1 MKIVLLIVIIFT
13 TQLGAQDIIPWQNIR
28 NSAYTP
34 DDSIHIRFESL
45 GAEFSD
51 TFVHFST
58 STGWD
63 SVATFGVYEFTQ
75 EAILSATPDETQ
87 TTLIKSIS
95 DEYIS
100 MMPKQ
105 TAPLFPPPLTELSF
119 VSEDPVG
126 DVMVPDRPHL
136 DLTGYYWGY
145 TEDTFNAVL
154 SADAP
159 GFPTDSGG
167 IIPAEFY
174 LYGMGI
180 VNPEN
185 ALQDSVFYAMIYAN
199 LSPFIT
205 PGLYR
210 IMGEELSLDSFHRIG
225 DISTDIQN
233 HNLQLACSIDELVD
247 DEYFG
252 DWPNLSNSLLI
263 SAVTISFS
271 LPDDVQIADFTIP
284 SSQFFESYQIE
295 PFENTLPELSDPSAT
310 SENGF
315 LHIEVTYFDADEH
328 FPTLAKA
335 TINRETYQMFPQS
348 FDYSQPVQFSVTVPE
363 TDWENILIS
372 FSDNGY
378 DFVEENIYNTN
389 TDDEMLFPIQTLTSF
404 PNPFNTETTIK
415 FSLQET
421 QHLKLNIYNSRGQLV
436 NTLISDELTKGDHFV
451 VWNGTDN
458 NGETVSSGVYFC
470 SLITKEQNKNIK
482 LMLLK

>member
-1 MKIVLLIVIIFT
+1 MKFVLLIVIIFT

-28 NSAYTP
+28 NSAFTP
-34 DDSIHIRFESL
+34 NDSIHIRFESL

-58 STGWD
+58 ETGWD
-63 SVATFGVYEFTQ
+63 SVATFGVYDFTQ

-87 TTLIKSIS
+87 TTLIKSVT
-95 DEYIS
+95 DEYIA

-105 TAPLFPPPLTELSF
+105 ATSLFPPPLDELSF
-119 VSEDPVG
+119 VSEDPIG
-126 DVMVPDRPHL
+126 DVLVPDRPHL

-154 SADAP
+154 SAAAP

-199 LSPFIT
+199 LPPFIT

-210 IMGEELSLDSFHRIG
+210 IMGEELSLDSFQRIG
-225 DISTDIQN
+225 NISTDIQI
-233 HNLQLACSIDELVD
+233 HNLQLACSIDELVG

-252 DWPNLSNSLLI
+252 DWPNISNSLLV

-284 SSQFFESYQIE
+284 ASQFFESYQIE

-310 SENGF
+310 SVNGF
-315 LHIEVTYFDADEH
+315 LHIEVTYFDADGH
-328 FPTLAKA
+328 FPILTQAS
-335 TINRETYQMFPQS
+335 IDSETYDMIPQS

-363 TDWENILIS
+363 TEWEEILIT

-378 DFVEENIYNTN
+378 DFVEEYIYH
-389 TDDEMLFPIQTLTSF
+389 TDANDEIVFPIQTLSSF
-404 PNPFNTETTIK
+404 PNPFNAETTIK
-415 FSLQET
+415 FSLQAEQELT
-421 QHLKLNIYNSRGQLV
+421 LNIYNTRGQLV
-436 NTLISDELTKGDHFV
+436 NTLISAELAKGDHFV
-451 VWNGTDN
+451 VWDGTDN
-458 NGETVSSGVYFC
+458 NGTQVSSGVYFC
-470 SLITKEQNKNIK
+470 SLITKERNKTVK